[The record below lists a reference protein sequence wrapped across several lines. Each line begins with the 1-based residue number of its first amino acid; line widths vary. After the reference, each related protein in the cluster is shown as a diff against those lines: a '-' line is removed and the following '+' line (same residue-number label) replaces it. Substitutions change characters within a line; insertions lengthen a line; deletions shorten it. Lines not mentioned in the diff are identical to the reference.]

1 MESNA
6 HVSPLV
12 KASSTGDIDD
22 HEAMSLFGGP
32 PPPTPPPLPVKSV
45 STGEIDDHESYDL
58 FGVGPRIPM
67 ATAVTKGTIPMAST
81 APVEEGGAGEVP
93 VQPAE
98 PISPANYDLF
108 PALASA
114 DKPDKAE
121 ESELFPPS
129 RGLSHSDSSSTA
141 TDSMGR
147 GASFRGEL
155 PRANSNAL
163 QVVPADHQTTAPS
176 YKMAG
181 NAVDIVAV
189 KNMDGKYLTTSWHVS
204 FSWSRFRTSYATGV
218 GDMVRILVNGRE
230 MPTKMELLERGRC
243 TFITGGLIIPPE
255 DLCFADLT
263 EERPNLVRFEHYQKY
278 TNTVRYVDAKLHL
291 WGPNESVVVVDLD
304 GTLTIS
310 DVEGHIRTLRLG
322 QYDFLHAGASDF
334 FTKLHELGMRIV
346 YLTARP
352 LDWASA
358 SRTHLENAV
367 QQSISLP
374 PGVLITNSTGLT
386 GALFTEVVNKTPHL
400 FKIQVLNELQL
411 TLIHAGRV
419 IEHPV
424 FVAGFGNR
432 PTDIVAYEEVGMDP
446 SLIFMLDPYSNVKA
460 VSDPRLYESYSD
472 PNALLWLLP
481 RLKHR
486 VPIEKVGRIDDYTV
500 RELVLAEDREQLR
513 MAELEAR
520 RLQQE
525 EFERARQEADQ
536 ARYAS
541 SSALRASSR
550 SLSSARR
557 HSTRSATYQQ
567 RQFELL
573 VPALQTFQRLHGHGA
588 VPLRFTVP
596 STRNAEAQQWP
607 EELQG
612 MKLGTTISRFLKA
625 CASAKKPS
633 RRRSLD
639 QVRAQL
645 QELGVPEVEDWK
657 RYLWDEVTVPA
668 METYRSKH
676 GDLLMPVSFTVPEGD
691 DEWPRSSWGY
701 KLGYWTS
708 ELRRRKDT
716 LQQYQLEDLET
727 LDFSWNAREA
737 RWNRYFVPARQRYQ
751 ELHGTAQVPQ
761 SFVVPCDDPDWPSE
775 LGGYRLGQKV
785 NNLRCGNA
793 EEIQEIELIYKNW
806 MLLETLHGVEER
818 DDLDTED
825 NER

>member
-1 MESNA
+1 MDSNTQ
-6 HVSPLV
+6 VSPLV

-22 HEAMSLFGGP
+22 SEAMSLFGGP

-58 FGVGPRIPM
+58 FGVGPSIPI
-67 ATAVTKGTIPMAST
+67 ATAVTKEPAPMAST
-81 APVEEGGAGEVP
+81 APVEEGGPGEVP

-98 PISPANYDLF
+98 PTSPANYYDLF
-108 PALASA
+108 PAFSPA
-114 DKPDKAE
+114 DKPDKVE
-121 ESELFPPS
+121 ESDLFPTS
-129 RGLSHSDSSSTA
+129 RGLSHDDSSSTA
-141 TDSMGR
+141 TDSMG
-147 GASFRGEL
+147 GGESFRGEL

-163 QVVPADHQTTAPS
+163 QVAAADQQTTEPS

-230 MPTKMELLERGRC
+230 MPTKMELFERGRC

-263 EERPNLVRFEHYQKY
+263 EDRPNLVRFEHYQKY

-322 QYDFLHAGASDF
+322 QYDFLHAGACDF

-432 PTDIVAYEEVGMDP
+432 PTDIVAYEKVGIDP
-446 SLIFMLDPYSNVKA
+446 SLIFMLDPYSNIKA

-536 ARYAS
+536 VRYAS
-541 SSALRASSR
+541 NNALRASSR
-550 SLSSARR
+550 SLSR
-557 HSTRSATYQQ
+557 
-567 RQFELL
+567 
-573 VPALQTFQRLHGHGA
+573 
-588 VPLRFTVP
+588 
-596 STRNAEAQQWP
+596 
-607 EELQG
+607 
-612 MKLGTTISRFLKA
+612 
-625 CASAKKPS
+625 
-633 RRRSLD
+633 
-639 QVRAQL
+639 
-645 QELGVPEVEDWK
+645 
-657 RYLWDEVTVPA
+657 
-668 METYRSKH
+668 
-676 GDLLMPVSFTVPEGD
+676 
-691 DEWPRSSWGY
+691 
-701 KLGYWTS
+701 
-708 ELRRRKDT
+708 
-716 LQQYQLEDLET
+716 
-727 LDFSWNAREA
+727 
-737 RWNRYFVPARQRYQ
+737 
-751 ELHGTAQVPQ
+751 
-761 SFVVPCDDPDWPSE
+761 
-775 LGGYRLGQKV
+775 
-785 NNLRCGNA
+785 
-793 EEIQEIELIYKNW
+793 
-806 MLLETLHGVEER
+806 
-818 DDLDTED
+818 
-825 NER
+825 